1 MPLFVYRNNKT
12 FKTII
17 DKTSLHDLKTNAK
30 EGGLYQSTFYTKKKV
45 EQKIYSITNSS
56 LSELYK
62 KDRQCACN
70 RNTEARSRNHLS
82 CGNEISIVIFESASV
97 TLVIQLEKG
106 MLVMMRVF

>member
-1 MPLFVYRNNKT
+1 MPR
-12 FKTII
+12 
-17 DKTSLHDLKTNAK
+17 K
-30 EGGLYQSTFYTKKKV
+30 EDYINPHFTQKKKV